1 MSVDGTLNSMKYMEI
16 LQARAQVPESYLYN
30 IREIPSDASMHDNN
44 GGQFPSNVTFMLDN
58 APAHR
63 SQIIDEL
70 KRDHGIH
77 SPDLNPIEHVWAE
90 LGRRLA
96 KRGSA
101 RNLQQLS
108 AWLLEEC
115 AVIPQELIN
124 NLIRSMP
131 RRVRAVIEASGDNT
145 RY

>member
-1 MSVDGTLNSMKYMEI
+1 MEI
-16 LQARAQVPESYLYN
+16 LQAML
-30 IREIPSDASMHDNN
+30 DNN
-44 GGQFPSNVTFMLDN
+44 GGQFPSNVTFMDDN

-63 SQIIDEL
+63 SQIVEDF
-70 KRDHGIH
+70 KRDHGIRSLPWPAH

-90 LGRRLA
+90 LRRRVD
-96 KRGSA
+96 KRGEPRS
-101 RNLQQLS
+101 LQQLS

-115 AVIPQELIN
+115 NLIPQEVID

-131 RRVRAVIEASGDNT
+131 RRVRAVIEAHGGNT